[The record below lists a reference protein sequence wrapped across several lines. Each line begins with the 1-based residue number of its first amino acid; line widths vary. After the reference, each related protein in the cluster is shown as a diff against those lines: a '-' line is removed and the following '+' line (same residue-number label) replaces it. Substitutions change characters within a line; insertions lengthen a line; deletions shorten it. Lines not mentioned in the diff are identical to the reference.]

1 MNIIEIAS
9 LISLG
14 LISLA
19 FVFMLIRLII
29 GPSLEDRV
37 VSLDL
42 FTTTIIAFIAIYA
55 IYTQKTTILDVGIII
70 GLVAFIGSVA
80 FGYYLERRSKK

>member
-14 LISLA
+14 LISLS
-19 FVFMLIRLII
+19 FLFMLIRLII

-70 GLVAFIGSVA
+70 GLVAFIGTVA